1 MKKWGEHWERIGRKS
16 SSKQWESHW
25 FLFSEQPSSFQLMLP
40 NKHKPTRWW
49 IRKSNRLY
57 SNKCKNTLNSR
68 IKSSHNLNFA
78 KMKINPR
85 RKAQDELSIYERQRQ
100 RIERKKNEMHSG
112 IQALVLQA
120 KDQEASQRR
129 ALE

>member
-1 MKKWGEHWERIGRKS
+1 MK
-16 SSKQWESHW
+16 
-25 FLFSEQPSSFQLMLP
+25 
-40 NKHKPTRWW
+40 T
-49 IRKSNRLY
+49 
-57 SNKCKNTLNSR
+57 
-68 IKSSHNLNFA
+68 
-78 KMKINPR
+78 NPR

-100 RIERKKNEMHSG
+100 RIERKKNEMHNG